1 MAAAARAK
9 VPPGSLV
16 AYTDGSAIG
25 NPGPCGAGAVIFIYD
40 RNGNLRHEDTLSA
53 GLGHGTNNLGELW
66 AIGMVLSAVQHRI
79 DQGYRPPEKGF
90 IFTDSE
96 YAEGCI
102 NKHWNS
108 ITNQDLVSALHRL
121 LEESPINWT
130 ITWVPGHADVAGNEA
145 ADRVADEGAKASK
158 RGDCRP
164 WSPSTAPSGSN
175 AHTSSK
181 PAYPSQPFELPMPL
195 EE

>member
-1 MAAAARAK
+1 MNIRRPEEGVK
-9 VPPGSLV
+9 
-16 AYTDGSAIG
+16 Y
-25 NPGPCGAGAVIFIYD
+25 Y
-40 RNGNLRHEDTLSA
+40 
-53 GLGHGTNNLGELW
+53 LGELW